1 MKYLFLTLVIISAT
15 ALLTGCGGKS
25 ASRLHPYGWPALQPE
40 FDSLTLEAEQLY
52 IDRHAD
58 SLSRVIRR
66 MREIA
71 DKNPRNRQMT
81 IRTTYWEG
89 RFRFTT
95 GDIEGGTRMLERAL
109 AMTDSASYPYERHR
123 ILWNLDM
130 DYHSPSIER
139 YDYLLS
145 ELDFFIKAGDL
156 MMAADYCMELG
167 AFLNN
172 VEDTENGIPY
182 LMMADSLL
190 RLANQ
195 PDQVSNNRINHAD
208 ALRIKGDTIKAAR
221 LLREILAD
229 SVTPISPYARD
240 IVLGNL
246 YGLTGDTLSLRE
258 AYDIVKDD
266 PMLFEAKCTYE
277 NYFTEEA
284 LHRDD
289 LPMAKAYH
297 ALAASEIPD
306 VEDPK
311 ILVEFLRLK
320 YNIFQRE
327 GEMDSA
333 YHYLYLASQMSEE
346 INSSDRELQIRN
358 ANLARKIAERKLQA
372 DIDRRRST
380 IMQLSVTFALLLTV
394 VAGGVFFYRRL
405 QRQKL
410 ERVNDTLKLE
420 RSNRRMMAMELLM
433 KEKENLFQSV
443 ETEMNELSEKGEISR
458 KAASRIASSL
468 KAHSGTK
475 AERDG
480 FMETFEQ
487 LDPAFSREMR
497 QSHPQLTEADIR
509 LAAFIALG
517 MDNKHIAR
525 VMAIRPE
532 SVKQARWR
540 LRSKMG
546 LSPGASLEEAV
557 RAFASRK

>member
-1 MKYLFLTLVIISAT
+1 MKSLLLTLAILLAVTLSQSCGDKAAT
-15 ALLTGCGGKS
+15 SLY
-25 ASRLHPYGWPALQPE
+25 PYGWPATHPR
-40 FDSLTLEAEQLY
+40 FDSLTLKAEQYY
-52 IDRHAD
+52 IDHQAD
-58 SLSRVIRR
+58 SLPAVIAA
-66 MREIA
+66 MRDIA
-71 DKNPRNRQMT
+71 DRNPRNRRIA
-81 IRTTYWEG
+81 IRAGYWEG

-95 GDIEGGTRMLERAL
+95 GDIDGGRRMLERAL

-123 ILWNLDM
+123 IMWNLDM
-130 DYHSPSIER
+130 EYHTPTIGR

-145 ELDFFIKAGDL
+145 ELEFFRKAGDIV
-156 MMAADYCMELG
+156 MQADYCMEIG

-182 LMMADSLL
+182 LHMADSLL
-190 RLANQ
+190 RLAGM
-195 PDQVSNNRINHAD
+195 PDQVANNRINHAD
-208 ALRIKGDTIKAAR
+208 ALRISGDTVKAAR
-221 LLREILAD
+221 LLREILD
-229 SVTPISPYARD
+229 DTVTPISPYARD

-246 YGLTGDTLSLRE
+246 YGLTGDTLALRE
-258 AYDIVKDD
+258 AYDIVRDD
-266 PMLFEAKCTYE
+266 PMLYEARCTYE

-284 LHRDD
+284 LRRDD
-289 LPMAKAYH
+289 IPMAKAWH
-297 ALAASEIPD
+297 LLAAKAVPD
-306 VEDPK
+306 IEDPK
-311 ILVEFLRLK
+311 ILVEFYRLK

-327 GEMDSA
+327 GRMDSA
-333 YHYLYLASQMSEE
+333 YHYLHMASRMSEE

-358 ANLARKIAERKLQA
+358 ANLSRKITERKLQA
-372 DIDRRRST
+372 DLDRRRST
-380 IMQLSVTFALLLTV
+380 IIQLSAAFILFLTV
-394 VAGGVFFYRRL
+394 VGGVVFFYRRL

-410 ERVNDTLKLE
+410 ERVSDTLKLE

-443 ETEMNELSEKGEISR
+443 ESEMNELSDKGEISR
-458 KAASRIASSL
+458 KAANRIASSL

-487 LDPAFSREMR
+487 LDPGFSREMR
-497 QSHPQLTEADIR
+497 QRHPQLTEADLR

-546 LSPGASLEEAV
+546 LPPGASLDEAV
-557 RAFASRK
+557 RAFAARK